1 MQKKLVVLVFGG
13 LVSAQVFAQSNVTL
27 YGIIDAA
34 VSAGSS
40 GDNDFRGLT
49 TAAWNGNRFGFK
61 GAEDLG
67 NGLKAV
73 YQLEQG
79 FNVDDGS
86 PNSTRQF
93 HRQSWLG
100 LAGSFGTIS
109 VGRQY
114 APGYFAIHDAAL
126 AGTLSPQ
133 QVLATGNGLTL
144 VPASVARW
152 DNSLAYSGSFNGLTV
167 RANYSM
173 NSTET
178 SADPQLDDK
187 WGGGAE
193 YENGP
198 FKAGLAYHYLKEEGS
213 DDQKEWYL
221 GAEYDFGTLKLAGS
235 LQNGRDVGAFDASK
249 RLWNLGVIVPIGA
262 AGTVHVAYGALKERD
277 LDNANAK
284 SWMAAYRHGLSK
296 RTTAYIAYNRT
307 TNDNGVQYGMV
318 KAPAGVTGK
327 DSGLA
332 MLGMVH
338 TF

>member
-1 MQKKLVVLVFGG
+1 VQKKLVVLVFGG

-34 VSAGSS
+34 VSAGSA
-40 GDNDFRGLT
+40 GGNDFRGVT
-49 TAAWNGNRFGFK
+49 TAVWNGNRFGFK
-61 GAEDLG
+61 GSEDLG

-100 LAGSFGTIS
+100 LAGGFGTVGI
-109 VGRQY
+109 GRQY

-144 VPASVARW
+144 VSSSQARW
-152 DNSLAYSGSFNGLTV
+152 DNSLAYTGSFSGLTF

-173 NSTET
+173 NSTEA
-178 SADPQLDDK
+178 SRDPQNDDK
-187 WGGGAE
+187 WGVGAE
-193 YENGP
+193 YANSQL
-198 FKAGLAYHYLKEEGS
+198 KASVIYHYLKEDS
-213 DDQKEWYL
+213 DDQKEWYV
-221 GAEYDFGTLKLAGS
+221 GAEYDFGLMKLAGS
-235 LQNGRDVGAFDASK
+235 LQNAFDVGALDQSK
-249 RLWNLGVIVPIGA
+249 RLWNFGVIVPTSA
-262 AGTVHVAYGALKERD
+262 VGTLHVSYGVLKERD
-277 LDNANAK
+277 LDNSDAK
-284 SWMAAYRHGLSK
+284 SWMFAYRHALSK
-296 RTTAYIAYNRT
+296 RTTAYVAYNRT
-307 TNDNGVQYGMV
+307 TNDDSVQYGMV
-318 KAPAGVTGK
+318 RAPANVTGK
-327 DSGLA
+327 ASALS
-332 MLGMVH
+332 MLGIVH